1 MNTNDSNNPQ
11 NTGTGAGSNY
21 GTQNTGNSTGMINE
35 GTSYNAGT
43 GSTSGTGTSSTSGA
57 SLGNTTNSV
66 DGDDFSATA
75 KGAAAAGTA
84 GAVVGRAIDG
94 VQNTADHAAH
104 AVTGQPYDSSRGSN
118 LTGMFRDRTSAEK
131 AYQSLSSRGYGKDD
145 VNVLM
150 SDETR
155 KTHFGDDTAHTELGD
170 KAMEGAGVGSA
181 IGGTAGAIIGAI
193 AAIGTSVALPGLGL
207 IIAGPLAAALAG
219 AGAGGLTGG
228 LVGALVGS
236 GIPEEHAAEYEQ
248 GVKNGGIVMGVKPR
262 NAEDAQYF
270 EEEFRRH
277 NGDKIYKY

>member
-1 MNTNDSNNPQ
+1 MNTNDSNNPM

-21 GTQNTGNSTGMINE
+21 GTSTTGTGMGNSTGTSNE

-43 GSTSGTGTSSTSGA
+43 GADYGVTSNTSGTSPSIGT
-57 SLGNTTNSV
+57 

-75 KGAAAAGTA
+75 KGAAMAGTA
-84 GAVVGRAIDG
+84 GAVAGRGIDA
-94 VQNTADHAAH
+94 VQNTADRAAH
-104 AVTGQPYDSSRGSN
+104 AVTGNPYREGSTT
-118 LTGMFRDRTSAEK
+118 TGLFRDRSSAEK
-131 AYQSLSSRGYGKDD
+131 AYSALHERGYSKED
-145 VNVLM
+145 VNLVM
-150 SDETR
+150 SDDTR
-155 KTHFGDDTAHTELGD
+155 KTHFGDNGSNSNTELGD

-248 GVKNGGIVMGVKPR
+248 GIQNGGIVMGVKPR
-262 NAEDAQYF
+262 NAEDAKYF
-270 EEEFRRH
+270 EEQFRAS
-277 NGDKIYKY
+277 NGEKIYHG

>member
-11 NTGTGAGSNY
+11 NTGTGAGANY
-21 GTQNTGNSTGMINE
+21 GTSNTGTGMGNSTGTSNE

-43 GSTSGTGTSSTSGA
+43 GAGT
-57 SLGNTTNSV
+57 

-75 KGAAAAGTA
+75 KGAAVAGTA
-84 GAVVGRAIDG
+84 GAAVGRAVDG
-94 VQNTADHAAH
+94 VQNTADSAAH
-104 AVTGQPYDSSRGSN
+104 AVTGEPYRDGGSMS
-118 LTGMFRDRTSAEK
+118 GMFRDRSSAEK
-131 AYQSLSSRGYGKDD
+131 AYQSLHSRGYGKDD
-145 VNVLM
+145 VNLLM

-155 KTHFGDDTAHTELGD
+155 KTHFGDDTVHTDLGD

-236 GIPEEHAAEYEQ
+236 GIPEEHAAEYESGIKQ
-248 GVKNGGIVMGVKPR
+248 GGIVMGVKPR
-262 NAEDAQYF
+262 NAEDAKYF
-270 EEEFRRH
+270 EDEFRRH